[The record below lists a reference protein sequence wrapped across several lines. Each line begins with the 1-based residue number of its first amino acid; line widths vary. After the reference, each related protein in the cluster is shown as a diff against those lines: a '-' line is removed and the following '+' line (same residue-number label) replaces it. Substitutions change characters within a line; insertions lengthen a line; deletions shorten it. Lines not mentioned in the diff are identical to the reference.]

1 MLTETQIRARIKS
14 LTERSWNRIYKPSL
28 IEKEV
33 DENTLLFMTRCQ
45 QCNKDPEAMIKLTI
59 KKMTEMK
66 NFAFCQA
73 VVDVF
78 ELKDYTSWQ
87 LSGWSPKSKL
97 NRRK

>member
-14 LTERSWNRIYKPSL
+14 LTERSWNRLYKLSL
-28 IEKEV
+28 IDKEV
-33 DENTLLFMTRCQ
+33 DENTLLFMARCQ
-45 QCNKDPEAMIKLTI
+45 QCNKEPETMIKLII

-78 ELKDYTSWQ
+78 ELKDFTSWQ

>member
-14 LTERSWNRIYKPSL
+14 LTERSWNRLYKPSL

-45 QCNKDPEAMIKLTI
+45 QCNKDPEEMIKLII
-59 KKMTEMK
+59 KKMAEMK
-66 NFAFCQA
+66 NLAFCQA
-73 VVDVF
+73 VAMVF
-78 ELKDYTSWQ
+78 KTGCLSSWQ
-87 LSGWSPKSKL
+87 LSGWKPKSKL